1 MTVNLMREDPA
12 ILYGAPL
19 LGSRCQAGQLRDPL
33 ERSTKGVV
41 FSGLL
46 LTALQPTFVSSYD
59 ERTQMIGAI
68 KTLDLESA
76 GSKCFPN
83 STPEC
88 GALAQLADLS
98 WQCFLDT
105 NGSHLKR
112 RNPRIVMKD
121 VYSSR
126 SICFVEHILNAGDVS
141 LVLINNPSDT
151 VLEDHDQTWC
161 YAMKSDTFR
170 DEYIT
175 IIMSELLCRLE
186 YLHSERKFH
195 REA

>member
-12 ILYGAPL
+12 IRYGAPL

-46 LTALQPTFVSSYD
+46 LTALQPTFVSNYD
-59 ERTQMIGAI
+59 ECTQMIGAI

-76 GSKCFPN
+76 ESKCSSN

-88 GALAQLADLS
+88 CALAQLADLS

-112 RNPRIVMKD
+112 YNPRIVMKD
-121 VYSSR
+121 VYSSLALSTSWNTSSTPGKETR
-126 SICFVEHILNAGDVS
+126 WQEHRR
-141 LVLINNPSDT
+141 
-151 VLEDHDQTWC
+151 
-161 YAMKSDTFR
+161 K
-170 DEYIT
+170 
-175 IIMSELLCRLE
+175 RL
-186 YLHSERKFH
+186 S
-195 REA
+195 